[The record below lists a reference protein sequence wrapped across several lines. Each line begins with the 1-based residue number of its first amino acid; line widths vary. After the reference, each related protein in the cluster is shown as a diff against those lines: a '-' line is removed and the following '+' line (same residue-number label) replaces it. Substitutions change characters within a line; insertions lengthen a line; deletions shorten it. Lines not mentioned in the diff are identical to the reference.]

1 MNASEKFFYEMQDC
15 LIKQKNA
22 FIKEGPPSLAQRK
35 KSLKSLR
42 QAILDNREEIE
53 QALISDFGNR
63 S

>member
-42 QAILDNREEIE
+42 QAILDNREEI
-53 QALISDFGNR
+53 
-63 S
+63 